1 LVVLISGGGSN
12 LRALL
17 EASEDAEFPAR
28 VVAVGADRDADG
40 FEHAQAYGIPTFAAA
55 LSSFDDR
62 DSWGD
67 AILESIRVWN
77 PDLVI
82 LSGFMKLLPPRV
94 IAALSPNL
102 INTHPAYL
110 PEFPGAHGVRDALA
124 AGVTETGAS
133 IIIVDNGVDAG
144 PIISQRRVPV
154 LPGDTESTLHDRIKP
169 VERELLVQAVL
180 DIANGRIDLETIA
193 SDKAA
198 TDKAATDKAA
208 ADKAAADETPAD
220 ETPADTRSARP

>member
-1 LVVLISGGGSN
+1 MLSLVVLISGGGSN

-28 VVAVGADRDADG
+28 VVAVGGDRDADG
-40 FEHAQAYGIPTFAAA
+40 FAHAEEYGIPTFAAA
-55 LSSFDDR
+55 LSSYPDR
-62 DSWGD
+62 ESWGD
-67 AILESIRVWN
+67 AILEQVQVWQ

-102 INTHPAYL
+102 INTHPAFL

-144 PIISQRRVPV
+144 PIIAQRRVPV
-154 LPGDTESTLHDRIKP
+154 LPDDTESTLHERIKH

-180 DIANGRIDLETIA
+180 DIANGTTDLEELA
-193 SDKAA
+193 KA
-198 TDKAATDKAA
+198 
-208 ADKAAADETPAD
+208 
-220 ETPADTRSARP
+220 